1 MEVFTTAS
9 SAWCVPRKK
18 TDFNRPARRL
28 RMWRDLPWATG
39 IDLLEATEPS
49 QIEALSQSA

>member
-49 QIEALSQSA
+49 QIEALS